1 MTTSAVSFLQAS
13 GKPFRLYETQVE
25 GVDFSTID
33 IGAYFAE
40 QMGMSGE
47 KVYKSLIA
55 KAQGTLVMGLVPVT
69 RKISLK
75 ELAHAVEKK
84 KATLVAPAE
93 AEDLSGSVIGAISP
107 FGLKTEMPVVID
119 KGAFAHSTIAVS
131 GGSRELKVEVTPTDI
146 VELTGAIAADIAID

>member
-40 QMGMSGE
+40 QMGMPGE

-84 KATLVAPAE
+84 KATMVAPAE
-93 AEDLSGSVIGAISP
+93 AEELSGSVIGAISP

-146 VELTGAIAADIAID
+146 VELTGAIVADIAID